1 LLIIIKI
8 IVSNLFSDRKKDLV
22 KLQAGEY
29 VSLGRVE
36 AEMKTCPLV
45 ENICVYCDPSKHY
58 CVALV
63 VPNEK
68 MLSELAVSFKIPDD
82 DFEKLCESPI
92 LEKAVAREL
101 AEHARKC
108 KLEKF
113 EIPSAITLCKESWTT
128 EGGYVTAAFK
138 LKRKVIQ
145 ERYKEEIKRMYAS

>member
-1 LLIIIKI
+1 MLIIFLYFFF
-8 IVSNLFSDRKKDLV
+8 VDRKKDLV

-68 MLSELAVSFKIPDD
+68 MLCELAANLNIHNL
-82 DFEKLCESPI
+82 DFEKLCTSPI
-92 LEKAVAREL
+92 LEKVVAREL
-101 AEHARKC
+101 FEHAKKC

-113 EIPSAITLCKESWTT
+113 EIPAVITLCKETWTT
-128 EGGYVTAAFK
+128 ETGMVTAAFK
-138 LKRKVIQ
+138 IKRKVIQ

>member
-1 LLIIIKI
+1 M
-8 IVSNLFSDRKKDLV
+8 V

-68 MLSELAVSFKIPDD
+68 QLQDLAANFNIYDD
-82 DFEKLCESPI
+82 DFEKLCASPI

-101 AEHARKC
+101 ADHAKKC

-138 LKRKVIQ
+138 IKRKFIQ
-145 ERYKEEIKRMYAS
+145 DRYKDDIKRMYAS

>member
-1 LLIIIKI
+1 
-8 IVSNLFSDRKKDLV
+8 
-22 KLQAGEY
+22 LQAGEY

-58 CVALV
+58 CVALI

-68 MLSELAVSFKIPDD
+68 MLSELAANLDIYNL
-82 DFEKLCESPI
+82 DFEKLCSSPVI
-92 LEKAVAREL
+92 EKAVMKEVT
-101 AEHARKC
+101 EHARKC

-113 EIPSAITLCKESWTT
+113 EIPASITLCKEVWSAET
-128 EGGYVTAAFK
+128 GLVTAAFK
-138 LKRKVIQ
+138 IKRKVIQ